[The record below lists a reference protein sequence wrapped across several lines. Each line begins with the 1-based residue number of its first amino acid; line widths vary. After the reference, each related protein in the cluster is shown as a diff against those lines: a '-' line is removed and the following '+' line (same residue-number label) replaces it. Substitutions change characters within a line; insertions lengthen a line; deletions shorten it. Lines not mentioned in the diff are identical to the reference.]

1 MKVSAIEEYGI
12 RCMVLLARQ
21 DGGSLTLPEI
31 SEAEGLSISYA
42 GKLLN
47 ILKKASLVKS
57 VRGRLGGYGLAV
69 PPENL
74 PLNKIFEAL
83 GEPLYT
89 PKRHCNQYTGEKE
102 ECVHTQDCTVRGMWR
117 GFSKIISGVLGKL
130 TLKDLA
136 SGEYDFDTIC
146 KNTMENNISDR
157 QRLS

>member
-1 MKVSAIEEYGI
+1 MKVSALEEYGI

-21 DGGSLTLPEI
+21 EGGSLTLPEI

-47 ILKKASLVKS
+47 ILKKAGLVKS
-57 VRGRLGGYGLAV
+57 VRGRLGGYELTS
-69 PPENL
+69 PPDQL
-74 PLNKIFEAL
+74 PLSRIFEVL

-102 ECVHTQDCTVRGMWR
+102 QCVHTEDCTVRGMWR
-117 GFSKIISGVLGKL
+117 GFSKIITGVLDKL
-130 TLKDLA
+130 TLADLA
-136 SGEYDFDTIC
+136 TGEYDFITIC
-146 KNTMENNISDR
+146 RNTMENNNSDR